1 MGTQQPRRKRRPPE
15 SIQASAPA
23 APAAAAMVGKDGR
36 QIDRVEVTLR
46 RHGHLAAT
54 VGPTEM
60 IVFKHDKYVKLPPD
74 PGGHRVASG

>member
-15 SIQASAPA
+15 SIQAS

-74 PGGHRVASG
+74 PGGHRVASS

>member
-1 MGTQQPRRKRRPPE
+1 
-15 SIQASAPA
+15 
-23 APAAAAMVGKDGR
+23 MVGKDGR

-74 PGGHRVASG
+74 PGGHRVASS